1 MTWHDDHNAPLSYRR
16 QGERLMYPNRLSHHA
31 ALLGLAGLLAA
42 CVPVTVNIS
51 FPQDKLEG
59 AARQIE
65 EGQAAAPRPSST
77 PAPSGRQTTASATPV
92 SDLRSPEVVKARDS
106 RRERRPALREWKN
119 KGCVGEDNKGFAVAR
134 PGEGCGP
141 EVADLIRAENA
152 DRQVIYDA
160 FVKENKIPQSD
171 MPRVQSAF
179 ARARHER
186 SRPNDWVQLDDGQWI
201 RKQGS

>member
-1 MTWHDDHNAPLSYRR
+1 MRGH
-16 QGERLMYPNRLSHHA
+16 RLLHRL

-65 EGQAAAPRPSST
+65 DAQVPPGTASPTGTASGGQTTVGST
-77 PAPSGRQTTASATPV
+77 PR
-92 SDLRSPEVVKARDS
+92 SDLQTPEVVKARDS
-106 RRERRPALREWKN
+106 RRQRRAEIREWKSKGCMGETN
-119 KGCVGEDNKGFAVAR
+119 KGLLVAR

-141 EVADLIRAENA
+141 EVAGLLRAENA

-160 FVKENKIPQSD
+160 FVKENKIPATD

-179 ARARHER
+179 AKARQER
-186 SRPNDWVQLDDGQWI
+186 SRANDWVQLDDGQWI